1 MDEVML
7 RDAHPD
13 DGDFQPSYV
22 HKFTTAREFADAKI
36 EMLRDEMCINLS
48 IEDIEHLYSLK
59 EEYEINAAV
68 KAIINKHWR

>member
-1 MDEVML
+1 MEELNV

-13 DGDFQPSYV
+13 DGVFNPSYI

-36 EMLRDEMCINLS
+36 EMLRDHMS
-48 IEDIEHLYSLK
+48 IELDQDDICHLYSLK
-59 EEYEINAAV
+59 QEYEINAAV